1 MNSKEL
7 AKALSYNDSYIR
19 KLTKKSLDCNK
30 NFILLGGK
38 KVLFEIVSSKGGNGG
53 KAYRYTI
60 EESIKTAPK
69 KRRAGSGVIKIDELP
84 KIDFTSSN
92 AKISVE
98 DKLELVKFI
107 KKYEASVLAV
117 ARVYS
122 LESGIKETTIQRRI
136 QRWLD
141 AYIKSGR
148 KGLEDKRG
156 GNRASKIDYELFLAA
171 ISRHGHMLT
180 YYSRYAFLESK
191 KLGKAFNVFE
201 PEKSCSVTY
210 SGFVKYF
217 NKAKKNPEVKA
228 ILQGVDA
235 VDNLTPK
242 FKIKANYPNELWE
255 IDATTLDIMVK
266 VPVID
271 GEANFFKKVET
282 QEYILKRFSLIGV
295 VDRYSKARVYI
306 LSRSDTSYSDVRLIE
321 KAINKLGKPEIIKGD
336 NGKNYVSKHFQEVLE
351 ELGITYI
358 AATPY
363 AGYGKGFVER
373 GFETLQHNY
382 LFENLPGFIGHN
394 TEDRKKIENQ
404 AAGKSLMG
412 KSGVGTQ
419 THLKDNFLWWWE
431 AEHTLD
437 GLIEHMFSDSFKEH
451 KAMLPEFKTVPNL
464 HILLGK
470 KHTRKVNFEGI
481 YFNRK
486 YYLNS
491 KLWNHFNIGDS
502 VEIYEE
508 IDDVNRVYVKL
519 PNGEFIECISEDEF
533 EISVEEAKE
542 IKKAYKAKRNK
553 VLKEAQKLGKSGQ
566 GEFSEAIADSLSKL
580 STLSKEQVEKTVPIK
595 EANNFEALDDFIKK
609 IGGY

>member
-1 MNSKEL
+1 MTSTELSSKL
-7 AKALSYNDSYIR
+7 NCTAQYIRAITKKALSKGESKITIGDQ
-19 KLTKKSLDCNK
+19 D
-30 NFILLGGK
+30 ILVKTVDGIGGR
-38 KVLFEIVSSKGGNGG
+38 G
-53 KAYRYTI
+53 KIYKYTI
-60 EESIKTAPK
+60 EENIKTAPK
-69 KRRAGSGVIKIDELP
+69 KRRNGSGVIKIDELP
-84 KIDFTSSN
+84 KIDFTKSN
-92 AKISVE
+92 SKISVN
-98 DKLELVKFI
+98 DKLDLVKFI
-107 KKYEASVLAV
+107 RKYEASVLAV

-122 LESGIKETTIQRRI
+122 LESGIKEGTLQRRI
-136 QRWLD
+136 QRWVD
-141 AYIKSGR
+141 AYEKGGKSA
-148 KGLEDKRG
+148 LEDKRG

-171 ISRHGHMLT
+171 ISRHGHMLS
-180 YYSRYAFLESK
+180 YYARYAFLESK
-191 KLGKAFNVFE
+191 KFGKAFNAFE

-271 GEANFFKKVET
+271 GEANFFRKVES

-295 VDRYSKARVYI
+295 VDRYSKARVYT
-306 LSRSDTSYSDVRLIE
+306 LSRSDTSYSDVRLLE

-358 AATPY
+358 ASNPY
-363 AGYGKGFVER
+363 AGYEKGFVER
-373 GFETLQHNY
+373 GFRTLQHNY

-419 THLKDNFLWWWE
+419 THLKDNFMWWWE
-431 AEHTLD
+431 AEHALD
-437 GLIEHMFSDSFKEH
+437 GLIEHMFSDSFREH
-451 KAMLPEFKTVPNL
+451 KSMLSEFKSVPNL

-470 KHTRKVNFEGI
+470 RHTRKVNFEGI

-508 IDDVNRVYVKL
+508 INDINRLYVKL

-580 STLSKEQVEKTVPIK
+580 STLSKEQVEKAVPTK
-595 EANNFEALDDFIKK
+595 KANNAVEKLNDLVSKF
-609 IGGY
+609 GY